1 MAMFADLEPR
11 PPDAI
16 LGLMERFRA
25 DDRPDKVSLAS
36 GVYVDES
43 GTTPV
48 LATVREAEARIL
60 AGQTTK
66 VYKPI
71 GGDPAYTKPVR
82 DLVFGADH
90 PAVTGGRVETLH
102 TPGGTGAL
110 RVAGDL
116 IAGIN
121 ATAAVWLSTPTWPNH
136 PQVFSAAGLPLRTY
150 PYLGEDGEL
159 DIDAMVNVLRAIP
172 AGDVVVLHGCCHNPT
187 GIDPT
192 PEQWHAIADAV
203 TDAGALALLD
213 FAYQGFADGLDEDG
227 KGLRALLERGQTM
240 LVASSFSK
248 NFALYDER
256 VGALSIVGADAR
268 ETSTLL
274 SHAKGV
280 IRSNY
285 SNPPAH
291 GGEIVA
297 TVLADDALRTRWVTE
312 VAMMRDRINGNR
324 QKFVAALE
332 AAGAPGDHAALMRQ
346 RGMFSLLPLGE
357 ARVARLREEFGVY
370 VVGKGRVN
378 VAGLTRTTLSRSAGP
393 SPPLANSPVAGTRYP
408 RYWCQDAQDLEGM
421 GWLGAVYGGTL
432 RTQIGR

>member
-1 MAMFADLEPR
+1 MFADLEPR
-11 PPDAI
+11 APDAI

-43 GTTPV
+43 GITPV
-48 LATVREAEARIL
+48 LDTVRDAEARIL
-60 AGQTTK
+60 AAQTTK

-71 GGDPAYTKPVR
+71 GGDPAYNEPVR
-82 DLVFGADH
+82 ALVFGADH
-90 PAVTGGRVETLH
+90 PAVTGGLIETMH

-116 IAGIN
+116 VAGIVP
-121 ATAAVWLSTPTWPNH
+121 TASIWLSTPTWPNH
-136 PQVFSAAGLPLRTY
+136 PQVFAAAGLPVRTY
-150 PYLGEDGEL
+150 PYLGADGEL
-159 DIDAMVNVLRAIP
+159 DISAMLGVLRAVP
-172 AGDVVVLHGCCHNPT
+172 AGDVVLLHGCCHNPT

-192 PEQWHAIADAV
+192 AEQWELIADAV
-203 TDAGALALLD
+203 TAAGALPLLD
-213 FAYQGFADGLDEDG
+213 FAYQGFADGLDQDAT
-227 KGLRALLERGQTM
+227 GLLALLARGRTM

-256 VGALSIVGADAR
+256 VGALSIVGADAV
-268 ETSTLL
+268 ETRTLL
-274 SHAKGV
+274 SHAKAV

-297 TVLADDALRTRWVTE
+297 TVLADAELTERWVGE
-312 VAMMRDRINGNR
+312 VGTMRDRINGNR
-324 QKFVAALE
+324 ARFVAALQ
-332 AAGAPGDHAALMRQ
+332 AAGAPGNHEALMRQ

-357 ARVARLREEFGVY
+357 ERVARMRDEFGIY

-378 VAGLTRTTLSRSAGP
+378 VAGLTA
-393 SPPLANSPVAGTRYP
+393 ANIEPVCRAIAT
-408 RYWCQDAQDLEGM
+408 
-421 GWLGAVYGGTL
+421 VTS
-432 RTQIGR
+432 

>member
-1 MAMFADLEPR
+1 MAMFTDLEPR
-11 PPDAI
+11 APDAI

-25 DDRPDKVSLAS
+25 DDRPDKVSLAT
-36 GVYVDES
+36 GVYIDET
-43 GTTPV
+43 GITPV
-48 LATVREAEARIL
+48 LDTVREAEARIL
-60 AGQTTK
+60 EGQTTK

-71 GGDPAYTKPVR
+71 AGDPAYNRPVR
-82 DLVFGADH
+82 DLVFGAEH
-90 PAVTGGRVETLH
+90 PAVSGGRVETMH

-116 IAGIN
+116 LAGISPS
-121 ATAAVWLSTPTWPNH
+121 AAVWLSTPTWPNH
-136 PQVFSAAGLPLRTY
+136 PQVFDAADLPIRSY

-159 DIDAMVNVLRAIP
+159 DIETMLGVLRSVP

-192 PEQWHAIADAV
+192 AEQWERIADTV
-203 TDAGALALLD
+203 IGAGALPLLD
-213 FAYQGFADGLDEDG
+213 FAYQGFADGLDADAR
-227 KGLRALLERGQTM
+227 GLRALLAREGTM

-256 VGALSIVGADAR
+256 VGALSIVGADAD
-268 ETSTLL
+268 ETATLL
-274 SHAKGV
+274 SHAKAV

-297 TVLADDALRTRWVTE
+297 TVLSDPELKARWVDE
-312 VAMMRDRINGNR
+312 VGVMRDRINGNR
-324 QKFVAALE
+324 ARFVAGLQ
-332 AAGAPGDHAALMRQ
+332 AAGAPGNHESLMRQ

-357 ARVARLREEFGVY
+357 ERVARLRDEFGVY

-378 VAGLTRTTLSRSAGP
+378 VAGLTEENLE
-393 SPPLANSPVAGTRYP
+393 PVCRAIAT
-408 RYWCQDAQDLEGM
+408 
-421 GWLGAVYGGTL
+421 VTS
-432 RTQIGR
+432 

>member
-11 PPDAI
+11 APDAI

-25 DDRPDKVSLAS
+25 DDRSDKVSLAS

-43 GTTPV
+43 DTTPV

-60 AGQTTK
+60 AAQTTK

-71 GGDPAYTKPVR
+71 GGDPAYTRPVR
-82 DLVFGADH
+82 DLIFGADH
-90 PAVTGGRVETLH
+90 PAVTAGRVETLH

-116 IAGIN
+116 VAAIN
-121 ATAAVWLSTPTWPNH
+121 PGAAVWLSTPTWPNH
-136 PQVFSAAGLPLRTY
+136 PQVFSAAGLPIRGY
-150 PYLGEDGEL
+150 PYLGADGEL
-159 DIDAMVNVLRAIP
+159 DIDAMVNVLRAVP

-192 PEQWHAIADAV
+192 PEQWVAMADAV
-203 TDAGALALLD
+203 TEAGALPLVD
-213 FAYQGFADGLDEDG
+213 FAYQGFADGLDEDTG
-227 KGLRALLERGQTM
+227 GLMTVLERGRTM

-256 VGALSIVGADAR
+256 VGALSIVGADDA
-268 ETSTLL
+268 ETATLL

-280 IRSNY
+280 IRANY

-297 TVLADDALRTRWVTE
+297 TVLADEALRTQWVSE
-312 VAMMRDRINGNR
+312 VRVMRDRINGNR
-324 QKFVAALE
+324 GKFVARLQE
-332 AAGAPGDHAALMRQ
+332 AGAPGNHEALMRQ

-357 ARVARLREEFGVY
+357 QRVARLRDEFAIY

-378 VAGLTRTTLSRSAGP
+378 VAGLTEKNLGPVCRAIAAVSA
-393 SPPLANSPVAGTRYP
+393 
-408 RYWCQDAQDLEGM
+408 
-421 GWLGAVYGGTL
+421 
-432 RTQIGR
+432 

>member
-1 MAMFADLEPR
+1 MFVDLEPR
-11 PPDAI
+11 APDAI

-48 LATVREAEARIL
+48 LDTVRDAEARIL
-60 AGQTTK
+60 AAQTTK

-71 GGDPAYTKPVR
+71 GGDPAYNLPVR

-90 PAVTGGRVETLH
+90 PAVTSGRVETMH

-116 IAGIN
+116 VASISPG
-121 ATAAVWLSTPTWPNH
+121 AAVWLSTPTWPNH
-136 PQVFSAAGLPLRTY
+136 PQVFDAAGLPIRSY
-150 PYLGEDGEL
+150 PYLGSNGEF
-159 DIDAMVNVLRAIP
+159 DIETMVSVLRSVP

-192 PEQWHAIADAV
+192 PEQWGRIADTVAE
-203 TDAGALALLD
+203 AGALPLLD
-213 FAYQGFADGLDEDG
+213 FAYQGFADGLDEDAR
-227 KGLRALLERGQTM
+227 GLMELLARERTM

-268 ETSTLL
+268 ETATLL

-297 TVLADDALRTRWVTE
+297 TVLSDEALRAQWIEE
-312 VAMMRDRINGNR
+312 VGLMRGRINGNR
-324 QKFVAALE
+324 RKFVAGLQ
-332 AAGAPGDHAALMRQ
+332 AAGAPGNHEALMRQ

-357 ARVARLREEFGVY
+357 ERVARLRDEFAVY

-378 VAGLTRTTLSRSAGP
+378 VAGLTERNLGP
-393 SPPLANSPVAGTRYP
+393 VCKAIATVSS
-408 RYWCQDAQDLEGM
+408 
-421 GWLGAVYGGTL
+421 
-432 RTQIGR
+432 

>member
-1 MAMFADLEPR
+1 MAMFADLEPQA
-11 PPDAI
+11 PDAI

-43 GTTPV
+43 GITPV
-48 LATVREAEARIL
+48 LDTVREAEARIL

-71 GGDPAYTKPVR
+71 GGDPAYNGPVR
-82 DLVFGADH
+82 DLVFGAGH
-90 PAVTGGRVETLH
+90 PAVTGGRVETVH

-116 IAGIN
+116 VRTIAPSVS
-121 ATAAVWLSTPTWPNH
+121 VWLPTPTWPNH
-136 PQVFSAAGLPLRTY
+136 PQVFAAAGLPLRSY
-150 PYLGEDGEL
+150 PYLGADGEL
-159 DIDAMVNVLRAIP
+159 DLDALLGVLRAVP
-172 AGDVVVLHGCCHNPT
+172 AGDVVLLHGCCHNPT

-192 PEQWHAIADAV
+192 AEQWEPIADAV
-203 TDAGALALLD
+203 TEAGALPILD
-213 FAYQGFADGLDEDG
+213 FAYQGFADGLEEDA
-227 KGLRALLERGQTM
+227 KGLRALLARERTM
-240 LVASSFSK
+240 FVASSFSK

-256 VGALSIVGADAR
+256 VGALSIVGSEAR
-268 ETSTLL
+268 ETATLL

-297 TVLADDALRTRWVTE
+297 TVLADPALSERWVRE
-312 VAMMRDRINGNR
+312 VGVMRGRINGNR
-324 QKFVAALE
+324 AKFVAGLQ
-332 AAGAPGDHAALMRQ
+332 AAGAPGDHESLMRQ

-357 ARVARLREEFGVY
+357 ERVARLRDSFGVY
-370 VVGKGRVN
+370 VVGTGRVN
-378 VAGLTRTTLSRSAGP
+378 VAGLTSR
-393 SPPLANSPVAGTRYP
+393 N
-408 RYWCQDAQDLEGM
+408 LESVCRAIA
-421 GWLGAVYGGTL
+421 AVTS
-432 RTQIGR
+432 

>member
-1 MAMFADLEPR
+1 MAMFIDLEPR
-11 PPDAI
+11 APDAI

-25 DDRPDKVSLAS
+25 DERTDKVSLAS

-48 LATVREAEARIL
+48 LDTVREAEARIL
-60 AGQTTK
+60 AEQTTK

-71 GGDPAYTKPVR
+71 GGDPAYTRPVR
-82 DLVFGADH
+82 DLIFGADH
-90 PAVTGGRVETLH
+90 PAVSGGRVETLH

-116 IAGIN
+116 VAAIN
-121 ATAAVWLSTPTWPNH
+121 PGAAVWLSTPTWPNH
-136 PQVFSAAGLPLRTY
+136 PQVFSAAGLPLRSY
-150 PYLGEDGEL
+150 PYLGADGEL
-159 DIDAMVNVLRAIP
+159 DIDTMVNVLRAVP

-192 PEQWHAIADAV
+192 PEQWELIADAV
-203 TDAGALALLD
+203 AVAGALPLLD
-213 FAYQGFADGLDEDG
+213 FAYQGFANGLTEDAR
-227 KGLRALLERGQTM
+227 GLMALLARERTM

-256 VGALSIVGADAR
+256 VGALSIVGADPH
-268 ETSTLL
+268 ETATLL

-280 IRSNY
+280 IRANY

-297 TVLADDALRTRWVTE
+297 TVLTDPALKAQWINE
-312 VAMMRDRINGNR
+312 VGMMRDRINGNR
-324 QKFVAALE
+324 AKFVAGLVE
-332 AAGAPGDHAALMRQ
+332 AGAPGNHDALMRQ
-346 RGMFSLLPLGE
+346 HGMFSLLPLGE
-357 ARVARLREEFGVY
+357 ERVARLRDEFGVY

-378 VAGLTRTTLSRSAGP
+378 VAGLTERNLD
-393 SPPLANSPVAGTRYP
+393 PVCRAIAT
-408 RYWCQDAQDLEGM
+408 
-421 GWLGAVYGGTL
+421 VTS
-432 RTQIGR
+432 

>member
-1 MAMFADLEPR
+1 MAMFADLEPS

-48 LATVREAEARIL
+48 LDTVREAETRIL
-60 AGQTTK
+60 ARQTTK

-71 GGDPAYTKPVR
+71 GGDPAYTRAVR

-90 PAVTGGRVETLH
+90 PALSRGRVETVH

-116 IAGIN
+116 V
-121 ATAAVWLSTPTWPNH
+121 ATLKPGAAVWLSTPTWPNH
-136 PQVFSAAGLPLRTY
+136 PQVFAAAGLPIRSY
-150 PYLGEDGEL
+150 PYLGENGDL
-159 DIDAMVNVLRAIP
+159 DIETMLGVLRSVP
-172 AGDVVVLHGCCHNPT
+172 AGDVVLLHGCCHNPT

-192 PEQWHAIADAV
+192 TDQWQRIADTLAE
-203 TDAGALALLD
+203 TGALPLLD
-213 FAYQGFADGLDEDG
+213 FAYQGFADGLTEDAR
-227 KGLRALLERGQTM
+227 GLQALLARERTM

-256 VGALSIVGADAR
+256 VGALSIVGADAG
-268 ETSTLL
+268 ETAALL
-274 SHAKGV
+274 SHVKTV
-280 IRSNY
+280 IRANY

-297 TVLADDALRTRWVTE
+297 TVLADESLRARWVDE
-312 VAMMRDRINGNR
+312 VGMMRDRINGNR
-324 QKFVAALE
+324 AKFVGGLQT
-332 AAGAPGDHAALMRQ
+332 AGAPGNHEALMRQ

-357 ARVARLREEFGVY
+357 VRVARLRDEFGIY
-370 VVGKGRVN
+370 LVGKGRVN
-378 VAGLTRTTLSRSAGP
+378 VAGLTG
-393 SPPLANSPVAGTRYP
+393 ANLEPVCRAI
-408 RYWCQDAQDLEGM
+408 A
-421 GWLGAVYGGTL
+421 AVTS
-432 RTQIGR
+432 

>member
-11 PPDAI
+11 APDAI

-25 DDRPDKVSLAS
+25 DVRPDKVSLAS

-48 LATVREAEARIL
+48 LDTVREADARIL

-71 GGDPAYTKPVR
+71 GGDPAYNGPVR

-90 PAVTGGRVETLH
+90 PAVTSGRVETMH

-116 IAGIN
+116 VSVIN
-121 ATAAVWLSTPTWPNH
+121 PTASIWLSTPTWPNH
-136 PQVFSAAGLPLRTY
+136 PQVFGAAGLPIRAY
-150 PYLGEDGEL
+150 PYLGADGEL
-159 DIDAMVNVLRAIP
+159 DIDTLLGVLKGVP
-172 AGDVVVLHGCCHNPT
+172 AGDVVLLHTCCHNPT

-192 PEQWHAIADAV
+192 AEQWERIAD
-203 TDAGALALLD
+203 TITEAGALPLLD
-213 FAYQGFADGLDEDG
+213 FAYQGFADGLSEDAR
-227 KGLRALLERGQTM
+227 GLRALLARGITM
-240 LVASSFSK
+240 FVASSFSK

-256 VGALSIVGADAR
+256 VGALSIVGADAD
-268 ETSTLL
+268 ETATLL
-274 SHAKGV
+274 SHAKAT

-297 TVLADDALRTRWVTE
+297 TVLADPALTEQWVGE
-312 VAMMRDRINGNR
+312 VTTMRDRINGNR
-324 QKFVAALE
+324 ARFVEGLR
-332 AAGAPGDHAALMRQ
+332 AAGAPGSHEALLRQ

-357 ARVARLREEFGVY
+357 DRVARLRDEFGVY

-378 VAGLTRTTLSRSAGP
+378 VAGLTAHNLE
-393 SPPLANSPVAGTRYP
+393 PVCRAIATVT
-408 RYWCQDAQDLEGM
+408 A
-421 GWLGAVYGGTL
+421 
-432 RTQIGR
+432 

>member
-11 PPDAI
+11 APDAI

-25 DDRPDKVSLAS
+25 DDRPGKVSLAS

-48 LATVREAEARIL
+48 LDTVREAEVRIL
-60 AGQTTK
+60 AAQTTK

-71 GGDPAYTKPVR
+71 EGDPAYTGPVR

-90 PAVTGGRVETLH
+90 PAVAGSRVETLH

-116 IAGIN
+116 V
-121 ATAAVWLSTPTWPNH
+121 ATIEPGAAVWLSTPTWPNH
-136 PQVFSAAGLPLRTY
+136 PQVFAAAGLPLRSY

-159 DIDAMVNVLRAIP
+159 DIETMLSVLRSVP

-187 GIDPT
+187 GIDPSVG
-192 PEQWHAIADAV
+192 QWGRIADTLAE
-203 TDAGALALLD
+203 AGALPLLD
-213 FAYQGFADGLDEDG
+213 FAYQGFADGLSEDAR
-227 KGLRALLERGQTM
+227 GLLALLARERTM

-256 VGALSIVGADAR
+256 VGALSIVGADAD
-268 ETSTLL
+268 ETATLL
-274 SHAKGV
+274 SHAKAV
-280 IRSNY
+280 IRANY

-297 TVLADDALRTRWVTE
+297 TVLADEVLRGRWVDE
-312 VAMMRDRINGNR
+312 VGMMRDRINGNR
-324 QKFVAALE
+324 ARFVSGLR
-332 AAGAPGDHAALMRQ
+332 AAGAPGNHDALLRQ

-357 ARVARLREEFGVY
+357 ERVARLRDEFGIY

-378 VAGLTRTTLSRSAGP
+378 VAGLTE
-393 SPPLANSPVAGTRYP
+393 ANLEPVCRAI
-408 RYWCQDAQDLEGM
+408 A
-421 GWLGAVYGGTL
+421 AVTS
-432 RTQIGR
+432 

>member
-1 MAMFADLEPR
+1 MAMFTDLEPR
-11 PPDAI
+11 APDAI

-71 GGDPAYTKPVR
+71 GGDPAYTRPVR

-116 IAGIN
+116 VHAIN
-121 ATAAVWLSTPTWPNH
+121 PGAAVWLSTPTWPNH
-136 PQVFSAAGLPLRTY
+136 PQVFDAAGLPIRSY
-150 PYLGEDGEL
+150 PYLGADGEL
-159 DIDAMVNVLRAIP
+159 DIETMVNVLRSVP

-192 PEQWHAIADAV
+192 PEQWERIADTV
-203 TDAGALALLD
+203 IGAGALPLLD
-213 FAYQGFADGLDEDG
+213 FAYQGFADGLEEDAR
-227 KGLRALLERGQTM
+227 GLQTLLSHERTM

-256 VGALSIVGADAR
+256 VGALSIVGADAD
-268 ETSTLL
+268 ETATLL

-297 TVLADDALRTRWVTE
+297 TVLTDDTLRAQWIDE
-312 VAMMRDRINGNR
+312 VGTMRSRINGNR
-324 QKFVAALE
+324 QRFVEGLG
-332 AAGAPGDHAALMRQ
+332 AAGAPGNHEALLRQ

-357 ARVARLREEFGVY
+357 ERVARLRDEFGVY

-378 VAGLTRTTLSRSAGP
+378 VAGLTADNLGP
-393 SPPLANSPVAGTRYP
+393 VCAAIATVTA
-408 RYWCQDAQDLEGM
+408 
-421 GWLGAVYGGTL
+421 
-432 RTQIGR
+432 